1 MAQPLQRNLHV
12 VDLAAAAVVLALA
25 ASNAAE
31 IEAQHGKAK
40 TIQHLHGVI
49 NDFVVHRPAKQ
60 RMRVGDEA
68 GISRILRPGVQQRFE
83 PPGCAR
89 QKQ

>member
-1 MAQPLQRNLHV
+1 
-12 VDLAAAAVVLALA
+12 VLALA
-25 ASNAAE
+25 AADAPK
-31 IEAQHGKAK
+31 IEPQHGKAK

-68 GISRILRPGVQQRFE
+68 GISRVRRSGVQQRFE
-83 PPGCAR
+83 PAGRAGE
-89 QKQ
+89 KQ